1 MPIENRGAGVPLAVD
16 VDGSLHRGDLLFMG
30 MARLLAESPWWF
42 FALPIWLLGGRARLK
57 RRVAQAVAVPGDA
70 LVLNPA
76 VVAEMETAKDE
87 GREVWLASGSDALA
101 VASLAKRF
109 AADGVLASDGRT
121 NLTGQ
126 VKAQALVARFGER
139 GFDYIGNERKDLA
152 VWRHA
157 RCAIGVG
164 LSASLAQRLE
174 GIAEETRLL
183 PGFDE
188 SPS

>member
-1 MPIENRGAGVPLAVD
+1 MAVD

-30 MARLLAESPWWF
+30 MARLLAESPWRL

-57 RRVAQAVAVPGDA
+57 RRIAQTVAVPGDA

-101 VASLAKRF
+101 VAPLAKRF

-121 NLTGQ
+121 NLTGRA
-126 VKAQALVARFGER
+126 KAQALVARFGER

-157 RCAIGVG
+157 RRAIGVG

-174 GIAEETRLL
+174 GIAEEARLL